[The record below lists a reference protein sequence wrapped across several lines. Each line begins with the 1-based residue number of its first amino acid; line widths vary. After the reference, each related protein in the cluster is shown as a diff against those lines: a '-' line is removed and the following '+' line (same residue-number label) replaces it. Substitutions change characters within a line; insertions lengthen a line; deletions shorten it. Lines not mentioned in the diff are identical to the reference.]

1 MHLPEAR
8 KKSTLIKTRWTIIA
22 RFPLKRNYHFAQKG
36 LFCP

>member
-22 RFPLKRNYHFAQKG
+22 RFPSKRNHIFEEKG